1 MKRKDE
7 VARLGLSSS
16 RRSENAQQQQPVII
30 ANRFRLVSKLG
41 QGSFG
46 DIFQAVDMAPKQGRL
61 PDVAIKF
68 EFLRSNRPQLRH
80 EYDIYQVLRG
90 GGILFIFSDFFLNLF
105 LIFLLDGIAE
115 TRWFGIEGDYRGFA
129 MDLLGL
135 NLQQLMFFCGNKL
148 SLKTVLMLADQ
159 MITRLEY
166 VHDKGI
172 VHRDL
177 KPQNFLMG
185 TTGVKANTVHL
196 VDYGLSDFYM

>member
-1 MKRKDE
+1 M
-7 VARLGLSSS
+7 LPSNSSFSGLTGL
-16 RRSENAQQQQPVII
+16 NYVTNTIY
-30 ANRFRLVSKLG
+30 
-41 QGSFG
+41 
-46 DIFQAVDMAPKQGRL
+46 
-61 PDVAIKF
+61 IKF
-68 EFLRSNRPQLRH
+68 CVVEVIYSFKIYFYFWIWFL
-80 EYDIYQVLRG
+80 
-90 GGILFIFSDFFLNLF
+90 LFI
-105 LIFLLDGIAE
+105 DGIAE

-148 SLKTVLMLADQ
+148 SLKTILMLADQ

-166 VHDKGI
+166 VHDKGV

>member
-1 MKRKDE
+1 M
-7 VARLGLSSS
+7 L
-16 RRSENAQQQQPVII
+16 II
-30 ANRFRLVSKLG
+30 ILVC
-41 QGSFG
+41 
-46 DIFQAVDMAPKQGRL
+46 
-61 PDVAIKF
+61 
-68 EFLRSNRPQLRH
+68 
-80 EYDIYQVLRG
+80 
-90 GGILFIFSDFFLNLF
+90 
-105 LIFLLDGIAE
+105 LLYIDGIAE
-115 TRWFGIEGDYRGFA
+115 TRWFGVEGDYRGFA

-185 TTGVKANTVHL
+185 TSGVKANTVHL